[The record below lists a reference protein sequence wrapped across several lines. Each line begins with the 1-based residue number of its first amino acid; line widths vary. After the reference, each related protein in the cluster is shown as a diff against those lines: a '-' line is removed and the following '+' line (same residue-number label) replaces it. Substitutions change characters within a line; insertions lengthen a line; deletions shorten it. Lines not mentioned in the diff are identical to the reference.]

1 MSYNPDTRSDTGR
14 HETLRH
20 DNQRSDIDIE
30 VLLRRLVDV
39 ISNAKSM
46 PLSTSVLISKDEV
59 LELLSEAV
67 LRLPEDLKNAK
78 WVLRERTELLEKAT
92 REGEEI
98 VEAARGR
105 AERMVQRTQV
115 VRDAKRAATRIIED
129 AEEESRRLR
138 HEADQFCDRKLA
150 NFEIVL
156 DRLSKMVQAGREK
169 LQGGPPDDSGRAR
182 SQGGPGIVGGQLP
195 IDTAA
200 EDAFFDQ
207 DR

>member
-1 MSYNPDTRSDTGR
+1 MSYYP
-14 HETLRH
+14 ETQSVTSRH
-20 DNQRSDIDIE
+20 DSPRADIDIE

-39 ISNAKSM
+39 VSNAKSM

-59 LELLSEAV
+59 LELLNEAV
-67 LRLPEDLKNAK
+67 QRLPEDLKNAR
-78 WVLRERTELLEKAT
+78 WILRERAELLEKAT

-115 VRDAKRAATRIIED
+115 VRDAKRAASRVIED
-129 AEEESRRLR
+129 AEVESRRLR

-156 DRLSKMVQAGREK
+156 DRLTKMVQAGRER
-169 LQGGPPDDSGRAR
+169 LQGGPPDEQGRAR
-182 SQGGPGIVGGQLP
+182 NQGGPTSVGGQLP

>member
-1 MSYNPDTRSDTGR
+1 MSYRPESPRTDTPRRPANDV
-14 HETLRH
+14 
-20 DNQRSDIDIE
+20 DIE
-30 VLLRRLVDV
+30 TLLRRLVDV
-39 ISNAKSM
+39 ITNAKSM

-59 LELLSEAV
+59 LELLTEAV
-67 LRLPEDLKNAK
+67 TRLPEDLKSAR
-78 WVLRERTELLEKAT
+78 WILREREEVMEKAA

-115 VRDAKRAATRIIED
+115 VRDAKRAATRILED
-129 AEEESRRLR
+129 AGEESRHLR
-138 HEADQFCDRKLA
+138 HEADQYCDRKLA

-156 DRLSKMVQAGREK
+156 DRLTKMVQAGREK
-169 LQGGPPDDSGRAR
+169 LQGGPPDEQGRI
-182 SQGGPGIVGGQLP
+182 QGGRSSGTVGGQLP

>member
-1 MSYNPDTRSDTGR
+1 MSYNPETTRP
-14 HETLRH
+14 ETPRRGTPN
-20 DNQRSDIDIE
+20 DVDIE

-59 LELLSEAV
+59 LELLNEAV
-67 LRLPEDLKNAK
+67 ARLPEDLKSAR
-78 WVLRERTELLEKAT
+78 WILRERAEVMEKAT

-98 VEAARGR
+98 VESARGR

-115 VRDAKRAATRIIED
+115 VRDAKRAATRILED
-129 AEEESRRLR
+129 AGEDSRRLR
-138 HEADQFCDRKLA
+138 HEADQYCDRKLA

-156 DRLSKMVQAGREK
+156 DRLTKMVQAGREK
-169 LQGGPPDDSGRAR
+169 LQGGPDG
-182 SQGGPGIVGGQLP
+182 QGGRPRGANSLGGQLP
-195 IDTAA
+195 IDVAA

>member
-1 MSYNPDTRSDTGR
+1 MSYRQAPNDLDV
-14 HETLRH
+14 
-20 DNQRSDIDIE
+20 E

-59 LELLSEAV
+59 LELLTEAV
-67 LRLPEDLKNAK
+67 QRLPEDLKNAR
-78 WVLRERTELLEKAT
+78 WLLREREEVMEKAV

-115 VRDAKRAATRIIED
+115 VKDAKRAAQRMLED
-129 AEEESRRLR
+129 AGVESRRLR
-138 HEADQFCDRKLA
+138 HETDLFCDRRLA

-156 DRLSKMVQAGREK
+156 DRLTKMVQAGREK
-169 LQGGPPDDSGRAR
+169 LQGGPPDEQGRASR
-182 SQGGPGIVGGQLP
+182 SAGMVGGQLP
-195 IDTAA
+195 IDAAA

>member
-1 MSYNPDTRSDTGR
+1 MSYRESSN
-14 HETLRH
+14 
-20 DNQRSDIDIE
+20 DIDVE

-59 LELLSEAV
+59 LELLTEAV
-67 LRLPEDLKNAK
+67 ARLPEDLKNAR
-78 WVLRERTELLEKAT
+78 WILREREEVLEKAA

-115 VRDAKRAATRIIED
+115 VKDAKRAASRMLED
-129 AEEESRRLR
+129 AAEQSRHLR
-138 HEADQFCDRKLA
+138 HEADMFCDRKLA

-156 DRLSKMVQAGREK
+156 DRLTKTVQAGRER
-169 LQGGPPDDSGRAR
+169 LQGGPPDEHGRIPRGA
-182 SQGGPGIVGGQLP
+182 GMVGGQLP
-195 IDTAA
+195 IDAAA

>member
-1 MSYNPDTRSDTGR
+1 MSYNPDTPSVRI
-14 HETLRH
+14 ETSRH
-20 DNQRSDIDIE
+20 DAQRSDIDIE

-59 LELLSEAV
+59 LELLSEAL
-67 LRLPEDLKNAK
+67 LRLPEDLHNAR
-78 WVLRERTELLEKAT
+78 WILRERAELLEKST

-98 VEAARGR
+98 VESARGR

-115 VRDAKRAATRIIED
+115 VRDAKRAANRIIED
-129 AEEESRRLR
+129 AEVESRRLR

-156 DRLSKMVQAGREK
+156 ERLTKMVQAGREK
-169 LQGGPPDDSGRAR
+169 LQGGPPDELGRAR
-182 SQGGPGIVGGQLP
+182 NQGGPGSVGGQLP

>member
-1 MSYNPDTRSDTGR
+1 MSYRPEIGRSER
-14 HETLRH
+14 
-20 DNQRSDIDIE
+20 NDIDVE

-67 LRLPEDLKNAK
+67 LRLPEDLTNAK
-78 WVLRERTELLEKAT
+78 WVLRERTELLEKAA

-115 VRDAKRAATRIIED
+115 VRDAKRAATRILED
-129 AEEESRRLR
+129 AEESSRRLR
-138 HEADQFCDRKLA
+138 HEADQYCDHKLA

-156 DRLSKMVQAGREK
+156 DRLAKMVQAGRAK
-169 LQGGPPDDSGRAR
+169 LQGGPPEESSRTMN
-182 SQGGPGIVGGQLP
+182 QGGRGGAGGQLP
-195 IDTAA
+195 VDTAA